1 MDIKNYLSQYSA
13 YKSNIMF
20 LKAEIKDVDNELDDI
35 AAESSGSVKEVDD
48 KRIKY
53 LKARKIDLLNECDGY
68 YEIMNDICSILD
80 KIKDPLLR
88 QIARLHYLDGVPW
101 CLVADAVGYSETSIY
116 RMNRKITKL
125 LDEISSV
132 MQKKQKGKEVID
144 SDIT

>member
-1 MDIKNYLSQYSA
+1 
-13 YKSNIMF
+13 MF